1 MSAPAPN
8 STSIRYPRPYLMLTR
23 KPASA
28 MQPNNMAADLKPQ
41 GEEATP
47 KVKPCCVCKEEKS
60 ARDECMLFSSAADPQ
75 EACKDMVSKYRSC
88 MASYGFNLA

>member
-1 MSAPAPN
+1 
-8 STSIRYPRPYLMLTR
+8 
-23 KPASA
+23 SA

-41 GEEATP
+41 GEEGTP

>member
-1 MSAPAPN
+1 MSAPAGN
-8 STSIRYPRPYLMLTR
+8 T
-23 KPASA
+23 SA